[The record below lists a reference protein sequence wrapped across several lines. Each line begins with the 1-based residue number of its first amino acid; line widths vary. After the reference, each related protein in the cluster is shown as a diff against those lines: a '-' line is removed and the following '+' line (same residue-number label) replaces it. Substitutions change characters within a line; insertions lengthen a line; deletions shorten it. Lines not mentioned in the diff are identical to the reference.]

1 MTVTQAEFF
10 GWRAHPFADTQT
22 KFTTSFLATQD
33 RKLVGQGLSL
43 LSIAKSFALTGDSG
57 LGKTTLIAQI
67 MNQLDTH
74 HYLPILLA
82 YGGLNRS
89 AVLRTLA
96 EQLGV
101 DPAGRAPLL
110 VKLQKQFRELREQT
124 NAPFPILFIDDAH
137 YLERETLLDLCALLN
152 LPGKGTAAAAMV
164 LIGHPILTQ
173 SLKLHLMA
181 PVRTRITATFPME
194 PLDESN
200 CLAFLKH
207 RLDLAKAPQDLFDR
221 EALNLLAS
229 TSRGNRREIV
239 NLATLA
245 LEEAFVLEQ
254 KTIGVQL
261 LLSLT
266 RFDSE

>member
-1 MTVTQAEFF
+1 MTLTQADFF
-10 GWRAHPFADTQT
+10 GWRTHPFADTQT
-22 KFTTSFLATQD
+22 KVTTSYLASQD
-33 RKLVGQGLSL
+33 RKLLKQGLSL

-57 LGKTTLIAQI
+57 LGKTTLTAQI
-67 MNQLDTH
+67 IGELDTQR
-74 HYLPILLA
+74 YLPLLLA

-101 DPAGRAPLL
+101 DPSGRAPLL
-110 VKLQKQFRELREQT
+110 IKLQKHFRDLREQA
-124 NAPFPILFIDDAH
+124 NAPFPVLFMDDAH
-137 YLERETLLDLCALLN
+137 YLERETLLDLCALLS

-164 LIGHPILTQ
+164 LIGHPTLTQ
-173 SLKLHLMA
+173 CLKLHLMA
-181 PVRTRITATFPME
+181 PVRTRITATFAME
-194 PLDESN
+194 PLDESS

-207 RLDLAKAPQDLFDR
+207 RLELAKAPQDLFDR

-229 TSRGNRREIV
+229 TSRGNRRELV

-245 LEEAFVLEQ
+245 LEEAFAQQQ
-254 KTIGVQL
+254 KTIGAQL
-261 LLSLT
+261 LLSLS